1 MEKSVSEIRREYTRY
16 VLDKEHVN
24 ANPFN
29 QFSRW
34 FHEAVVAKLPEP
46 NAMTLATAS
55 RQGMPSARIVLLK
68 GFDET
73 GFVFYTN
80 YLSRKGRQLAENPH
94 AALVFYWL
102 EVERQVRIEGP
113 VTKISQAESE
123 TYFYSRP
130 LGSRLGALASRQ
142 SQVVESRQILERR
155 FEEFGARYTD
165 GNVPMPEHWGG
176 YRLSPV
182 MMEFWQGRES
192 RLHDRLRYTRQED
205 GGWLIERLEP

>member
-1 MEKSVSEIRREYTRY
+1 MEKPLSEIRREYTRY

-46 NAMTLATAS
+46 NAMTLATAG
-55 RQGMPSARIVLLK
+55 RDGMPSARIVLLK

-102 EVERQVRIEGP
+102 ELERQVRIEGT
-113 VTKISQAESE
+113 VTQVSRAESE
-123 TYFYSRP
+123 TYFRSRP

-142 SQVVESRQILERR
+142 SQVADNRKVLEKR
-155 FEEFGARYTD
+155 FEEFGAQYAD

-176 YRLSPV
+176 YRLAPLMV
-182 MMEFWQGRES
+182 EFWQGRES
-192 RLHDRLRYTRQED
+192 RLHDRLCYTRQEQGD
-205 GGWLIERLEP
+205 WLIERLEP